1 MKIKELINSI
11 DDEYLIGI
19 SNKGIVKRAYK
30 DIENSTITV
39 ISEIDNGDNIQV
51 KVDDEETLIQSPL
64 NESTCTCPSRS
75 ICKHRIMAIITIKKL
90 IGREEDKENSKNN
103 TNEIESELEDNSN
116 GINSKELDLTS
127 ELTNE
132 LKEIDVHKITKV
144 IPKSK
149 FKKFIASID
158 NEENYDITYGLT
170 ITVKLKEYNNIVKLL
185 YPLKDSACSCHKKE
199 LCMHKAIAILK
210 YKYDNKLIN
219 KENLSELI
227 EDKSDYDLELIKDT
241 AKSVIKNIEEI
252 MRIGLTRTPKDVMDN
267 FDRTAILCH
276 NAKLAKQENRARA
289 ISELYKAYFNKVLTF
304 DIENL
309 ILNLKV
315 LYEDM
320 NKLLKEDSL
329 INISKIAGEFR
340 SDYLSVGNLN
350 LAATAYEHYITQ
362 SGYECEKIYFLEK
375 NNLTWYTLIKMIP
388 VFYREDNTTSPVFG
402 TPNMLNYNSW
412 GKNSQDNLVWGLS
425 ETMKS
430 LANCEIELTNAK
442 CDAYNRL
449 SQSKETKGSIIGDS
463 KFDKNFLKGIYYES
477 FDKLFIEHI
486 EENELSVKN
495 ENVFIKP
502 FDITKQHFDDK
513 KQEFKLVVNDEKGYK
528 ITIMLKY
535 DVYTKEMIKALK
547 NIKPENGDI
556 IFGKIYI
563 KDGKLCL
570 YPLNILNKRVFY

>member
-1 MKIKELINSI
+1 MKN
-11 DDEYLIGI
+11 
-19 SNKGIVKRAYK
+19 V
-30 DIENSTITV
+30 V
-39 ISEIDNGDNIQV
+39 IYTDG
-51 KVDDEETLIQSPL
+51 
-64 NESTCTCPSRS
+64 
-75 ICKHRIMAIITIKKL
+75 
-90 IGREEDKENSKNN
+90 
-103 TNEIESELEDNSN
+103 
-116 GINSKELDLTS
+116 
-127 ELTNE
+127 
-132 LKEIDVHKITKV
+132 
-144 IPKSK
+144 
-149 FKKFIASID
+149 
-158 NEENYDITYGLT
+158 
-170 ITVKLKEYNNIVKLL
+170 
-185 YPLKDSACSCHKKE
+185 ACSGNPGPGGYGTVLMCEGKTIE
-199 LCMHKAIAILK
+199 L
-210 YKYDNKLIN
+210 
-219 KENLSELI
+219 
-227 EDKSDYDLELIKDT
+227 SD
-241 AKSVIKNIEEI
+241 
-252 MRIGLTRTPKDVMDN
+252 
-267 FDRTAILCH
+267 
-276 NAKLAKQENRARA
+276 
-289 ISELYKAYFNKVLTF
+289 
-304 DIENL
+304 
-309 ILNLKV
+309 
-315 LYEDM
+315 
-320 NKLLKEDSL
+320 
-329 INISKIAGEFR
+329 
-340 SDYLSVGNLN
+340 
-350 LAATAYEHYITQ
+350 
-362 SGYECEKIYFLEK
+362 
-375 NNLTWYTLIKMIP
+375 
-388 VFYREDNTTSPVFG
+388 REDNTTSPVFG